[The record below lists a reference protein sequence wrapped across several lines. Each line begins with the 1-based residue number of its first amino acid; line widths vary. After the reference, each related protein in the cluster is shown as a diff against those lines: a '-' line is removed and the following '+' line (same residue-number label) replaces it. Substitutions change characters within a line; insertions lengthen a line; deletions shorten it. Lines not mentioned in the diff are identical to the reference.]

1 MIFLTERMCAASAH
15 KTGNDK
21 KERSVMAMTTRECYT
36 QMGADYDEVLN
47 RLYSE
52 EMIHRFALLFLKD
65 DSFQNLKTQLAA
77 QNVKE
82 AFRAA
87 HTLKGVCQNP
97 GFGNLYAPACDLTE
111 TLRAGKLEGT
121 EEQFAKVEEE
131 YQRTVQAIQAMD

>member
-52 EMIHRFALLFLKD
+52 EMIR
-65 DSFQNLKTQLAA
+65 
-77 QNVKE
+77 
-82 AFRAA
+82 
-87 HTLKGVCQNP
+87 
-97 GFGNLYAPACDLTE
+97 
-111 TLRAGKLEGT
+111 
-121 EEQFAKVEEE
+121 EEIVQEKVISLIEENA
-131 YQRTVQAIQAMD
+131 VQPE